1 MNYPEYVKIGD
12 KKYKINT
19 DFRVAIE
26 CNQIAEDENIKDYER
41 ALGIIYKL
49 FGDDGLNDMEN
60 YNKLLEL
67 GLRYLRL
74 DETDEIKRGK
84 EEKITM
90 DFVEDE
96 KYIKSSFKYDY
107 KYDPYSKEYLHWWE
121 FYNDLKNLSNSELGD
136 CCILNRVR
144 ALRELDLRTIKD
156 KKERDKLKKAQEQV
170 ALKKYKKKKTVHL
183 TEEQEKAR
191 QDILKKAGL
200 L

>member
-1 MNYPEYVKIGD
+1 MKYPEFVKISN

-26 CNQIAEDENIKDYER
+26 CNSIAENKNIKDYER

-49 FGDDGLNDMEN
+49 FGDEGLNDAEN
-60 YNKLLEL
+60 YDKLLTL
-67 GLRYLRL
+67 GIRYLKL
-74 DETDEIKRGK
+74 DEIEEVKKNK
-84 EEKITM
+84 EEKITF
-90 DFVEDE
+90 DFIEDE

-107 KYDPYSKEYLHWWE
+107 GYDPYNKEYVHWWE

-136 CCILNRVR
+136 CCVLNRVR
-144 ALRELDLRTIKD
+144 AIRELDLRTIKD
-156 KKERDKLKKAQEQV
+156 KKERDRLKKAQEQV
-170 ALKKYKKKKTVHL
+170 ALKKYKKQKTIHL

-191 QDILKKAGL
+191 QDILRKAGL

>member
-121 FYNDLKNLSNSELGD
+121 FYNDLKNLSNSE
-136 CCILNRVR
+136 
-144 ALRELDLRTIKD
+144 
-156 KKERDKLKKAQEQV
+156 
-170 ALKKYKKKKTVHL
+170 
-183 TEEQEKAR
+183 
-191 QDILKKAGL
+191 
-200 L
+200 

>member
-26 CNQIAEDENIKDYER
+26 CNSIAESENIKDYER

-49 FGDDGLNDMEN
+49 FGDEGLNDEEN

-67 GLRYLRL
+67 GLRYLKL
-74 DETDEIKRGK
+74 DEANEIKKGK

-107 KYDPYSKEYLHWWE
+107 GYDPYNKEYVHWWE
-121 FYNDLKNLSNSELGD
+121 FYNDLRNLSNSELGD

-144 ALRELDLRTIKD
+144 ALRELDLKTIKD
-156 KKERDKLKKAQEQV
+156 KKERDRLKKAKEQV
-170 ALKKYKKKKTVHL
+170 ELKRYKKQKKVHL
-183 TEEQEKAR
+183 SEEQEKAR
-191 QDILKKAGL
+191 QDILQKAGL